1 MRMDPARS
9 ATEALQL
16 LSFRTPQDLEQVAL
30 GCDGDVGAYEHTR
43 SQGLLS
49 LWTHT
54 LLKRLG
60 GKSTV
65 HVDLGPE
72 GKGRFWGKLSNELNP
87 GRRRDGVLEKGG
99 YAGFR
104 NKVRALCPLCR
115 TPDGT
120 SR

>member
-1 MRMDPARS
+1 MS
-9 ATEALQL
+9 V
-16 LSFRTPQDLEQVAL
+16 RTSIHDHQD
-30 GCDGDVGAYEHTR
+30 CYC
-43 SQGLLS
+43 
-49 LWTHT
+49 WTDT
-54 LLKRLG
+54 LLERLG

-115 TPDGT
+115 MPDGT